1 MEIHPSI
8 PAGRCA
14 IERYGPGG
22 FKIAGTIYTG
32 AVLVFPDQ
40 AIGWAPGTM
49 AEITLDSLRPVAE
62 RGGVEIL
69 LLGCGKRLLPIA
81 RPLRDALRQAGIVT
95 DTMDTAAACRTYNV
109 LLAEDRRVAA
119 ALLPIGA

>member
-1 MEIHPSI
+1 MEIRPTT
-8 PAGRCA
+8 PAGKCV

-22 FKIAGTIYTG
+22 FRIAGVIHTG

-40 AIGWAPGTM
+40 VLAWDAAGM
-49 AEITLDSLRPVAE
+49 AGITAESLRPVAE

-69 LLGCGKRLLPIA
+69 LVGCGKRLLPLP
-81 RPLRDALRQAGIVT
+81 RPLREALRAAGIVA
-95 DTMDTAAACRTYNV
+95 DTMDSAAACRTYNV

-119 ALLPIGA
+119 AILPIGS